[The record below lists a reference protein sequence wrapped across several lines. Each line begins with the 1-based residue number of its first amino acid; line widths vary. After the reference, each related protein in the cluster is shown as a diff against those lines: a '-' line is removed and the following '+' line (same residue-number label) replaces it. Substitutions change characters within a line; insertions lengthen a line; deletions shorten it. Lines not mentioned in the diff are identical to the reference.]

1 MQHRTHSTIDSTRD
15 FLTYGAIGLELDRA
29 TERLEQDWS
38 EAAHIV
44 PASSLGAARRRLG
57 AWLIGLG
64 EHVAGAPATM
74 PATR

>member
-29 TERLEQDWS
+29 NERRERDLEPM
-38 EAAHIV
+38 ALHL
-44 PASSLGAARRRLG
+44 PSSGATRRRLG